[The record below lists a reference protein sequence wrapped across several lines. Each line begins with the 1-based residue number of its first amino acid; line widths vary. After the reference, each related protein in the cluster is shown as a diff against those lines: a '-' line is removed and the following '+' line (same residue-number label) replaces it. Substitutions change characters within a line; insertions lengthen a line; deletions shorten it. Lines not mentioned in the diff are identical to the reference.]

1 MVEIFTLK
9 STDNNKNLW
18 NQYVLSDP
26 NASIY
31 HLWEWGEVISKT
43 YNHKK
48 YYLTIQK
55 DKDIIGIMPLIHI
68 RSNLFANKLVS
79 LPFCEYGGPLISTRL
94 DPSIT
99 EHALKTLSKKLIMLT
114 KISQI
119 DYLEL
124 RQLSPVLSRL
134 PSLTDFT
141 ICRKSLTFELDLTR
155 EEQVLW
161 RNLEKRT
168 RRAIEKALRAGVE
181 VRDVDSNTLAQ
192 YYTLYS
198 KTQKRHGS
206 PPHSY
211 DFFKNIYAT
220 FKSKERLQ
228 MLLATYKRKPI
239 AGRMVFCF
247 NGKIYCWNSVL
258 DKKYA
263 SLNASNLLL
272 WHIIR
277 WGTKNKFK
285 ILDLGRTRIEDRGV
299 YLFKR
304 GWGGKRK
311 ILKDYAFFSRK
322 KQIPDPFQRK
332 YIFLSNLWSLL
343 PETVTKKIGP
353 GIISSIGL

>member
-1 MVEIFTLK
+1 MVEIFALK
-9 STDNNKNLW
+9 STNNNKNLW

-26 NASIY
+26 NACIY
-31 HLWEWGEVISKT
+31 HLWEWGEVISET

-48 YYLTIQK
+48 YYFVIKK
-55 DKDIIGIMPLIHI
+55 DRDIIGIMPLIHI
-68 RSNLFANKLVS
+68 QSILFANKLVS
-79 LPFCEYGGPLISTRL
+79 LPFCEYGGPLIAAHL

-99 EHALKTLSKKLIMLT
+99 EHAIKTLSKKLITLT
-114 KISQI
+114 KISKI

-124 RQLSPVLSRL
+124 RQLPPVLSRL
-134 PSLTDFT
+134 TSLTDFT
-141 ICRKSLTFELDLTR
+141 ICRKSLTFEIDLTQ

-168 RRAIEKALRAGVE
+168 RRAIKKALRVGVE
-181 VRDVDSNTLAQ
+181 VRDVDSSALAH
-192 YYTLYS
+192 YYTLYL
-198 KTQKRHGS
+198 KAQKRHGS

-211 DFFKNIYAT
+211 NFFKNIYAT
-220 FKSKERLQ
+220 FKPKEQLQ

-239 AGRMVFCF
+239 AGRMLFCF
-247 NGKIYCWNSVL
+247 NNKITCWNSIL
-258 DKKYA
+258 DRKYV

-285 ILDLGRTRIEDRGV
+285 ILDLGRTRIEDKGL

-311 ILKDYAFFSRK
+311 ILEDYAFFSRK
-322 KQIPDPFQRK
+322 KQIPDPLQRK

-343 PETVTKKIGP
+343 PKTVTKKMGP
-353 GIISSIGL
+353 GIISNIGL